1 MSNYLVLTIIA
12 EDRAGIVEQVA
23 RAVSKHGGN
32 WMESSMAR
40 LAGKFAGILLVDVAA
55 ESQQALEQDLN
66 ALASDGIKV
75 TVENSGPQPGDEEN
89 HVSCLEIV
97 ANDRPGIVGEISSL
111 LAQNQVNLIS
121 LETFCE
127 SAPMSA
133 GMMFYAHAY
142 TQLPGEMTESQLT
155 QLLESLSDDL
165 MVELVEA

>member
-1 MSNYLVLTIIA
+1 MSNYLVLTIISD
-12 EDRAGIVEQVA
+12 DRAGIVEQVA
-23 RAVSKHGGN
+23 QAISKHGGN

-40 LAGKFAGILLVDVAA
+40 LAGKFAGILMVEVDATA
-55 ESQQALEQDLN
+55 QQPLEQDLA
-66 ALASDGIKV
+66 ALADQGIKI
-75 TVENSGPQPGDEEN
+75 TIENSGPQSDDEA

-97 ANDRPGIVGEISSL
+97 ANDRSGIVGEIASL
-111 LAQNQVNLIS
+111 LAKSQVNLLS

-142 TQLPGEMTESQLT
+142 TQLPEGMSEEQLT

-165 MVELVEA
+165 MVEVIEA

>member
-1 MSNYLVLTIIA
+1 MSNYLVLTVIA
-12 EDRAGIVEQVA
+12 DDRAGIVEQVA
-23 RAVSKHGGN
+23 RAISQHGGN

-40 LAGKFAGILLVDVAA
+40 LAGKFAGILLVEVDASA
-55 ESQQALEQDLN
+55 QQALQQDLD
-66 ALASDGIKV
+66 ALAGDGIKV
-75 TVENSGPQPGDEEN
+75 TVENSNPHQSDEEA
-89 HVSCLEIV
+89 HVSCLEII

-111 LAQNQVNLIS
+111 LAKSQVNLIS

-142 TQLPGEMTESQLT
+142 TQLPEGMTESQLT

-165 MVELVEA
+165 MVEVVEA